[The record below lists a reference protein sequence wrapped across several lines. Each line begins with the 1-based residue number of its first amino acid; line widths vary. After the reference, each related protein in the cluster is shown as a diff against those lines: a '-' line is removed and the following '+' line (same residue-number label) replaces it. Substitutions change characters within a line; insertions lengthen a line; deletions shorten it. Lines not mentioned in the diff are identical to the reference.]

1 MILNNMSGVYIHIPF
16 CRNKCLYCDF
26 YTAGSRIADWNLY
39 INCVL
44 NELTFRKNEIKE
56 TPQTLYIGG
65 GTPSLIPNDE
75 FKRLVNE
82 LQRILG
88 VNKWEEFTIEVNPE
102 DIDIEKLECWA
113 DTRVNRVSMG
123 IQSLNNKE
131 LLKIGRKHDSL
142 QALQSMAKIKEYFN
156 NISVDVMFGLPGQTI
171 ETYSRTLQNIIELK
185 PTHVSSYSLM
195 LETGTAMTFLTK
207 NGEIDLPDEDLWMQM
222 SDLTSELL
230 IASGYQ
236 RYEISNYSLKGYESI
251 HNRNYW
257 KGEPYIGL
265 GPAAH
270 SYDGGRIRR
279 ANPNQLKQYFYRYK
293 SLDFSSS
300 KEPFFQK
307 EILTDKELREEFILT
322 RLRMLSGIDI
332 KEFESRFG
340 YQQKENLLSKAN
352 SFIKSGLL
360 KEDIENGRIF
370 LSPQGMKVSDYVM
383 SSLF

>member
-1 MILNNMSGVYIHIPF
+1 MSGVYIHIPF

-56 TPQTLYIGG
+56 TPKTLYIGG

-88 VNKWEEFTIEVNPE
+88 VNKWKEFTIEVNPE

-171 ETYSRTLQNIIELK
+171 ETYSQTLQNIIELK
-185 PTHVSSYSLM
+185 PTHISSYSLM

-279 ANPNQLKQYFYRYK
+279 ANPNQLKQYLYRYK

-300 KEPFFQK
+300 KEPFFQE
-307 EILTDKELREEFILT
+307 EILTDRELREEFILT
-322 RLRMLSGIDI
+322 RLRMQSGIDI
-332 KEFESRFG
+332 KKFESRFG

-352 SFIKSGLL
+352 SFIESGLL

>member
-56 TPQTLYIGG
+56 TPKTLYIGG

-88 VNKWEEFTIEVNPE
+88 VKKWEEFTIEVNPE

-171 ETYSRTLQNIIELK
+171 ETYSQTLQNIIELK
-185 PTHVSSYSLM
+185 PTHISSYSLM

-279 ANPNQLKQYFYRYK
+279 ANPNQLKQYLNRYK

-300 KEPFFQK
+300 NESFFQE
-307 EILTDKELREEFILT
+307 EILTDRELREEFILT
-322 RLRMLSGIDI
+322 RLRMLSGLDI

-340 YQQKENLLSKAN
+340 YLQKENLLSKAN

-370 LSPQGMKVSDYVM
+370 LSSQGMKVSDYVM